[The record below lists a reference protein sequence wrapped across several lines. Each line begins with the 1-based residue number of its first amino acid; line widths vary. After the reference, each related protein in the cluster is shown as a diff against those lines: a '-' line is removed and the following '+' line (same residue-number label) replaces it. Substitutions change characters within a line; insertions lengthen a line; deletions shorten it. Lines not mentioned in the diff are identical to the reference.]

1 MTGGHLG
8 AVVLAEYDE
17 GLLTDRLAADVAEHL
32 AHCST
37 CTETHRQLAEVSRRL
52 AAEPATLPMPADVS
66 ARLDVALAGERVS
79 AAAEEADLVRRR
91 IGSIA
96 ATRPWRSRMPTL
108 LAAAATVAAVA
119 FAGLVVGTGSG
130 GDDGADEGQTTVAEG
145 GTDRSAGEL
154 ERPEPATGGGDDAT
168 LEGQAAEPHAFS
180 SPAVRTALAEQ
191 IKEITA
197 ARSVESTPED
207 DAGDE
212 ARGEDADPCGATL
225 AADVGRDL
233 IGAAPTDLDTA
244 GAVLVVITA
253 STDGAVQGWVLPT
266 CDATASDALAT
277 LTVPTR

>member
-17 GLLTDRLAADVAEHL
+17 GLLPDRLAADVAEHL

-52 AAEPATLPMPADVS
+52 TAEPATLPMPAGVA
-66 ARLDVALAGERVS
+66 ARLDDALASERAS
-79 AAAEEADLVRRR
+79 AAAEQADLVRRR

-130 GDDGADEGQTTVAEG
+130 GDDGADEGQATVAEG

-154 ERPEPATGGGDDAT
+154 EQPEPATGGGDDTT
-168 LEGQAAEPHAFS
+168 LEGLVAEPHAFS

-191 IKEITA
+191 IKEIMA

-233 IGAAPTDLDTA
+233 IGAAPTDLVVP
-244 GAVLVVITA
+244 GAVLVVTTA
-253 STDGAVQGWVLPT
+253 NADDAAQGWVLPT

-277 LTVPTR
+277 LTVPTG

>member
-17 GLLTDRLAADVAEHL
+17 GLLPDRLAADVAEHL

-52 AAEPATLPMPADVS
+52 TAEPATLPTPPDVA
-66 ARLDVALAGERVS
+66 ARLDVALARERAS
-79 AAAEEADLVRRR
+79 AAAEETDLVRRR

-130 GDDGADEGQTTVAEG
+130 GDDADEGRTTVAEG
-145 GTDRSAGEL
+145 GNDQLADEAAKPVPNAGADAGTAPARAALTEQIQQIVIHATSGIASDETDVDGS
-154 ERPEPATGGGDDAT
+154 PETQSKQDNTARCGA
-168 LEGQAAEPHAFS
+168 
-180 SPAVRTALAEQ
+180 ALA
-191 IKEITA
+191 
-197 ARSVESTPED
+197 S
-207 DAGDE
+207 
-212 ARGEDADPCGATL
+212 
-225 AADVGRDL
+225 DVGRDL

-244 GAVLVVITA
+244 GAVLVVTTA